1 MTKEVCQ
8 TVYDERSE
16 QQCKTEWRTVVDE
29 DCSTVMD
36 EQCSTDME
44 YVCNPVE
51 VEEEVGNDLCFSY
64 SCNIQGDH
72 SARIPNY

>member
-1 MTKEVCQ
+1 M
-8 TVYDERSE
+8 
-16 QQCKTEWRTVVDE
+16 DE

-51 VEEEVGNDLCFSY
+51 QEEEVGVDLCLS
-64 SCNIQGDH
+64 N
-72 SARIPNY
+72 